1 MQIRVI
7 ASLSFT
13 MLLLG
18 SLLIS
23 VTSNAD
29 EGLKLEALLSADLQS
44 VSGIE
49 VIVSRVTIPLNTPL
63 PKHRHPGEEIPYVLE
78 GSVMAE
84 G

>member
-1 MQIRVI
+1 MQIRII

-23 VTSNAD
+23 ATSNAD
-29 EGLKLEALLSADLQS
+29 EGLKLEALLYAELQS

-49 VIVSRVTIPLNTPL
+49 VIVSRVTIPPNTSLRNIGIRGRKFPM
-63 PKHRHPGEEIPYVLE
+63 
-78 GSVMAE
+78 S
-84 G
+84 